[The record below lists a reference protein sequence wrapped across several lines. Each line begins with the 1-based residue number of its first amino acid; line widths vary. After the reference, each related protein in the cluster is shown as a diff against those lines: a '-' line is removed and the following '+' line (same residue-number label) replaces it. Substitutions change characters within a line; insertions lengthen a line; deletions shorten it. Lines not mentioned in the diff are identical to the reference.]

1 MMLNTSAV
9 ALLAAAGSILVSAY
23 FLVTPQVP
31 DRFGSRSTQV
41 QSAIDRMPID
51 EDALR
56 KVAALDGELAR
67 LGQPLV
73 AEDSAID
80 IALLGYREIKP
91 PPPTPV
97 FLPEPAPVVEAP
109 LPEVQPFDYTI
120 SMTYVSDDHRYAV
133 IDGHFYREGAVLRGG
148 ERLLAIA
155 PNAVQIQRHDM
166 TNWVEIRRP
175 AQSLSDQ
182 DIIEAD
188 QSGLSSDTGA
198 GSVFSPSRQVQQDG

>member
-1 MMLNTSAV
+1 MLNTSAI
-9 ALLAAAGSILVSAY
+9 ALIAAASSIVVSAY

-67 LGQPLV
+67 LGQPLL
-73 AEDSAID
+73 AENFAID

-91 PPPTPV
+91 LPPAPV
-97 FLPEPAPVVEAP
+97 SLPEPASVVEA
-109 LPEVQPFDYTI
+109 LPPEAPSFDYTI

-166 TNWVEIRRP
+166 TDWVEIRRP
-175 AQSLSDQ
+175 AQSLSEQ
-182 DIIEAD
+182 DIIEAE
-188 QSGLSSDTGA
+188 QTGLSSDAGA
-198 GSVFSPSRQVQQDG
+198 SSVFSLSRQVQQDG